1 MMSLRECS
9 GSCLGRIPARASNG
23 AVSSKIRPFDSAM
36 LMLAMMC
43 RTHRGAAFYRNSAD
57 AFDARAERAQLDLEC
72 LVAAV
77 EVVDAIDD
85 RLALGDQPGDHQAG
99 GSPQVGRH
107 HARALQ

>member
-23 AVSSKIRPFDSAM
+23 AVSSKMRPFDNAM

-43 RTHRGAAFYRNSAD
+43 RTHRGGGFYINSAYTLD
-57 AFDARAERAQLDLEC
+57 PGAERAQLRFER

-77 EVVDAIDD
+77 EVVDALDD
-85 RLALGDQPGDHQAG
+85 GLSLRHQAGDHQAG
-99 GSPQVGRH
+99 RGAQVGRH
-107 HARALQ
+107 DRRP